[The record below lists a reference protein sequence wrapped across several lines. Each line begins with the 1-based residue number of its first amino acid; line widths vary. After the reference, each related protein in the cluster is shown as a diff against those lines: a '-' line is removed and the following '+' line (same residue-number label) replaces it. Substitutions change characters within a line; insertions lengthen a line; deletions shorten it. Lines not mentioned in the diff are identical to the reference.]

1 MERGKNI
8 HTCDLR
14 LQIII
19 LNHFISM
26 RLFRALLCLPVCFF
40 FAFFPSGQDM
50 TTFLLSFPF
59 IFFEICCFFAKSLHK
74 AYKKNAFF
82 LSQGAFCCQPFF
94 SSPPFSS
101 HQTRSSLRLAGIQDL
116 SPPPPPRLFQSQ
128 FLGNPGLTVTE
139 QLSGGR
145 GRGGADTPPQLF
157 VGKEQQAAG
166 AV

>member
-1 MERGKNI
+1 MPSN
-8 HTCDLR
+8 L
-14 LQIII
+14 
-19 LNHFISM
+19 
-26 RLFRALLCLPVCFF
+26 FF
-40 FAFFPSGQDM
+40 FCSFLSGQDM
-50 TTFLLSFPF
+50 TTFLLAFPF
-59 IFFEICCFFAKSLHK
+59 IFFAICFFAKSLHK

-145 GRGGADTPPQLF
+145 GRGSGYAAAIIR
-157 VGKEQQAAG
+157 GKRAASSRG
-166 AV
+166 CLKLEALN